1 MGPAIFRRRGRG
13 PEIEQSMSHCTSSLP
28 ILCLLFTGCVLTPEI
43 VGDSLSTDGPVGTA
57 GATTEVID
65 SAGTESSATN
75 VSATTESHDSHGS
88 ATSATSTTA
97 VGGGAPYGSPCE
109 LAFDWPIEAKAV
121 SPQPACEG
129 GVCLFQWD
137 QAPPSCE
144 DDSDC
149 PAPWSTCDGT
159 HCLLDQGFVAE
170 ESRCSQTC
178 DEDAECPAIPGCQTG
193 AACVPVSSIGPLCC
207 ARICACRDHLSAG
220 QTQQLEQQCQE
231 PGFCDP

>member
-1 MGPAIFRRRGRG
+1 
-13 PEIEQSMSHCTSSLP
+13 MSHCTSLLP
-28 ILCLLFTGCVLTPEI
+28 VLSLLFAGCVLTPEI
-43 VGDSLSTDGPVGTA
+43 VGDSLSTDGIVTSA
-57 GATTEVID
+57 GATTESID
-65 SAGTESSATN
+65 SAGTESSATH

-97 VGGGAPYGSPCE
+97 AVSTSNGTSYVPGESEYGAPCE

-121 SPQPACEG
+121 SPQPDCEG
-129 GVCLFQWD
+129 GICLFMWD
-137 QAPPSCE
+137 QAPPWCA

-149 PAPWSTCDGT
+149 PAPWSTCDGG

-170 ESRCSQTC
+170 TSRCTQTC
-178 DEDAECPAIPGCQTG
+178 DADAECPDIPGCQTG
-193 AACVPVSSIGPLCC
+193 VACVPVSSIGELCC
-207 ARICACRDHLSAG
+207 AKICACRDHLSAG